1 MRFYNF
7 LARIFVF
14 LTHLCCFQARADRV
28 RGHVLHADGRADLV
42 HHVQR
47 EGHLHR
53 GRREGPRR
61 ARPGLPLGGLF
72 AHEEVS

>member
-1 MRFYNF
+1 M
-7 LARIFVF
+7 
-14 LTHLCCFQARADRV
+14 LTDRACIKLNPLLLSFQAGADRV
-28 RGHVLHADGRADLV
+28 RGDVLHADGRADVV
-42 HHVQR
+42 HHVQG

-61 ARPGLPLGGLF
+61 ARPGLALGGLF